1 MRRSMMRIAN
11 VIAKKQGC
19 EALVTGES
27 LAQVASQTVKALQC
41 TDAAQD
47 LPILRPLIGMD
58 KTEIIET
65 SRHINTF
72 ETSILP
78 YEDCCT
84 IFTPPHPKI
93 RPELDEI
100 LEAEAGDAGP
110 GRSWKP
116 RLPRTPSASGS
127 GSPTTWILWG
137 ETMTAEIIS
146 VGTELLL
153 GNILNTNAQYLSRE
167 LADLGITVQRESTIG
182 DNHGR
187 LADFVNEAKS
197 RCDLLVF
204 TGGLGP
210 TADDLTKETVAA
222 CFGDELAFDEAE
234 WEKITRFFARSGR
247 ETTPNNR
254 KQAMVPTKGHKI
266 INNHGTAP
274 GAWFEQEG
282 HCAVLMPGV
291 PHEMKAMWTESVR
304 PLLLARQNC
313 TLHSV
318 TLRVLGGESNIEYR
332 VKHLLE
338 NANPTAAIYCK
349 TGECEIRITARAS
362 SEEDGE
368 KMCRAYATKF
378 YDLLGDAVYDED
390 VAGLE
395 ETVVRTLKEQGLT
408 LSTAES
414 CTGGMIAQR
423 VTSVSGSSEVFG
435 YGFVTYW
442 EQAKTR
448 LVGVEPEVIAK
459 YNVVSAP
466 VAARMA
472 LGAAAASGS
481 DIAVSVTGVAGP
493 TGGDEV
499 RPVGTVYL
507 GAARGDTVYVQKL
520 FVSRPDR
527 ALVRA
532 RAAQAALALALR
544 LAQGKVPAHTKPLAA
559 SEQHSAAALDAL
571 NEAFLAE

>member
-1 MRRSMMRIAN
+1 MGTSGRALNMLSGGIDSPVAAYRMAKRGLGLDHIHFASPPYTSERAKLKVKALAQLITPYTGSTNLFVVPYTKPQEYIRDNAPDVLFTVLMRRSMMRIAN

-100 LEAEAGDAGP
+100 LEAEAGMP
-110 GRSWKP
+110 GLAQLEAEAAEATERI
-116 RLPRTPSASGS
+116 RICA
-127 GSPTTWILWG
+127 SPTTWNSRA
-137 ETMTAEIIS
+137 EPMTAEIIS

-222 CFGDELAFDEAE
+222 CFGDELAFDDVRVGEDHRLLCPLRPGDDPQQPQAGHGAHQRA
-234 WEKITRFFARSGR
+234 IRSS
-247 ETTPNNR
+247 TT
-254 KQAMVPTKGHKI
+254 
-266 INNHGTAP
+266 TAP
-274 GAWFEQEG
+274 PPGPG
-282 HCAVLMPGV
+282 LSRMDHCAVLMPGV

-332 VKHLLE
+332 VKRPAGKRQPHRRHLLQ
-338 NANPTAAIYCK
+338 
-349 TGECEIRITARAS
+349 
-362 SEEDGE
+362 DG
-368 KMCRAYATKF
+368 
-378 YDLLGDAVYDED
+378 
-390 VAGLE
+390 
-395 ETVVRTLKEQGLT
+395 
-408 LSTAES
+408 
-414 CTGGMIAQR
+414 
-423 VTSVSGSSEVFG
+423 
-435 YGFVTYW
+435 
-442 EQAKTR
+442 
-448 LVGVEPEVIAK
+448 GV
-459 YNVVSAP
+459 
-466 VAARMA
+466 
-472 LGAAAASGS
+472 
-481 DIAVSVTGVAGP
+481 
-493 TGGDEV
+493 
-499 RPVGTVYL
+499 
-507 GAARGDTVYVQKL
+507 
-520 FVSRPDR
+520 
-527 ALVRA
+527 
-532 RAAQAALALALR
+532 
-544 LAQGKVPAHTKPLAA
+544 
-559 SEQHSAAALDAL
+559 
-571 NEAFLAE
+571 